1 MPDKIYIGI
10 QDLGSGYATDVSITP
25 EEGLSEYIRKDA
37 LLEWA
42 DSWLAFKR
50 SGIVLDDGFSYAM
63 EELKKKLNN
72 M

>member
-1 MPDKIYIGI
+1 MNAPNKIYIQA
-10 QDLGSGYATDVSITP
+10 QDGKTITTNRVFETDI
-25 EEGLSEYIRKDA
+25 EYIRKDA